1 MARGNGATA
10 RASTIPAGLFPTGL
24 CRRSGNL
31 FPPLGGHTFGS
42 RLSALA
48 PECHGSRV
56 LALLGRAP
64 HDVDGVADHL
74 GRTVLAFGTSGHILY
89 PCALLS
95 AKHIIN
101 RGQKRGCVMP
111 IVPLLQ
117 EAAFDPEATHILT
130 TAFNKA
136 WDKFKSSGSALAD
149 DACAPSTRALLA
161 KQIIETARM
170 GERNIDHLV
179 ENGAGLFAGNKI
191 VQSPQ
196 SN

>member
-10 RASTIPAGLFPTGL
+10 RASTIPAGLFPTRL

-56 LALLGRAP
+56 LALLGSAP
-64 HDVDGVADHL
+64 HDVDGVADHV
-74 GRTVLAFGTSGHILY
+74 GRTALAFGTSGHILY

-101 RGQKRGCVMP
+101 RGQKRGCVMS

-136 WDKFKSSGSALAD
+136 WDKFKSSAARSRMMLARLRRERSS
-149 DACAPSTRALLA
+149 PSKLLRQPERAR
-161 KQIIETARM
+161 ETLIA
-170 GERNIDHLV
+170 
-179 ENGAGLFAGNKI
+179 
-191 VQSPQ
+191 
-196 SN
+196 